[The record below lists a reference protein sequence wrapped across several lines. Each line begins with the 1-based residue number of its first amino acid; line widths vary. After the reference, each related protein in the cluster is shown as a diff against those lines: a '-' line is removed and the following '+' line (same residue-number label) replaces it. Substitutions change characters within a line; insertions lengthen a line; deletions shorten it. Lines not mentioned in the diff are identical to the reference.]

1 MTFED
6 EMKEFWASLENLE
19 DLVNEEQPKQKKRRT
34 RKKKSGSKPTKTY
47 EMNI

>member
-34 RKKKSGSKPTKTY
+34 RKKKSKGFDLEY
-47 EMNI
+47 LNG